1 MIYGFHRL
9 CMGMLYACVPGGVCC
24 WVWLVVRGVWGE
36 VWGLC
41 GGLTVGLCCFLMIAY
56 NIVSYYFRVMK
67 RNTKHVN

>member
-1 MIYGFHRL
+1 MGFISCVWVCYMLVCLGLSAVGCGWLLEEYG
-9 CMGMLYACVPGGVCC
+9 
-24 WVWLVVRGVWGE
+24 GE